1 MTCGMPPSIRFI
13 PPPVFMADIG
23 TPGSFQS
30 ITWCSKNTASP
41 WASAISATGT
51 ISPSIWQVELE
62 NRNSVM
68 SRSRGASAQ
77 PESET
82 RFFRSSGAPQVKQ
95 LVRSGSF
102 WALHHWHSIRS
113 ISDRPFLFEGFS
125 KTFNPAI
132 SNGTPAA
139 ARAGTAGLGRWV
151 TRSRDYEAGGFTGV
165 PHSAQNLA
173 VGLRLAL
180 QLVQCFCIGWPHSGQ
195 NLPPAGTW
203 LWQLAHSVIAAG
215 AAG

>member
-1 MTCGMPPSIRFI
+1 MAGCSGSTTTSPVASRDSAMRPGPWARLSTCGMPPIMRFM

-23 TPGSFQS
+23 TWGSFQS

-41 WASAISATGT
+41 WARASSATGT

-82 RFFRSSGAPQVKQ
+82 RFFVSSGAPQVKQ
-95 LVRSGSF
+95 LVRSVSF

-113 ISDRPFLFEGFS
+113 IR
-125 KTFNPAI
+125 T
-132 SNGTPAA
+132 
-139 ARAGTAGLGRWV
+139 GL
-151 TRSRDYEAGGFTGV
+151 SR
-165 PHSAQNLA
+165 
-173 VGLRLAL
+173 
-180 QLVQCFCIGWPHSGQ
+180 
-195 NLPPAGTW
+195 
-203 LWQLAHSVIAAG
+203 
-215 AAG
+215 